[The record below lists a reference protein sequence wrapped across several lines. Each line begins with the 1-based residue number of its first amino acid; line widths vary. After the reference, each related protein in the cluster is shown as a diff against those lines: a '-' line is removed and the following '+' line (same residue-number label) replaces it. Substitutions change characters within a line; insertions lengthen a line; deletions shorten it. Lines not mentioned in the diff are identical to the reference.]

1 MPPPDPTITVTPAD
15 HPAAGMLIG
24 RFRLV
29 HWLGS
34 GGTGDV
40 WLAEDEVL
48 GRRVAVKLPH
58 PDLVRDERVRREF
71 MREARAGSMLEHP
84 GIATIYDVGDSP
96 CGPFIA
102 MAYIDGPS
110 LRDLVRRAPIPVDE
124 AVHWIAAAADALAH
138 AHARELV
145 HGDVSPGNLMLDR
158 DGRLKIVD
166 FGLARSLAPGVDTTR
181 SHVHGTYP
189 YMAPEVLR
197 GATPDLRADLYG
209 LGVVLYQLLTGELPY
224 EGRTP
229 GAYVGAVLE
238 GRRRDPRVLN
248 GAIPEAVG
256 SVVMRALSPKPEDRP
271 NGLSDFARCLRAAV
285 GRDAAGSGA
294 RASAESQPRA
304 AAPRPRPAEPG
315 ANPQIATES
324 ATRALIEA
332 RLLQAQAFLRRPDQE
347 AAMDAAIR
355 ALESLRSLSPD
366 DPRILGA
373 LARASLFKGQ
383 LARDSAWEDRATE
396 HVERGRAVAPDDPA
410 IMLAAADLDR
420 IQGRHEEALALY
432 ARVLAVDPGAI
443 DAHVG
448 ASWAHERRGELD
460 RAEAAARAAIAADPG
475 DWRGHSRLGGYLLN
489 RGAFDRAIESWHR
502 VVELAP
508 DHARGWS
515 SYGGAL
521 FQVGRFEDALGAFER
536 SIRLQP
542 TAHASANAGAA
553 QFYLG
558 HYVESLEHYDR
569 AIALAPSDAR
579 AWGNFACAAEHVP
592 GLEER
597 VRDAFDR
604 ASVLMREQVARH
616 PDDAQSWSMLANWL
630 AHNGRLD
637 EARSAL
643 ALAIEHAH
651 GEAFRLERI
660 ADTHELLGEDDVAIS
675 IYRERVLR
683 GLSLRQLEV
692 DPTLSRLRSTPGWS
706 RVVEAATDPDASG
719 ARSVASSRLS
729 PPEP

>member
-1 MPPPDPTITVTPAD
+1 
-15 HPAAGMLIG
+15 MLIG

-58 PDLVRDERVRREF
+58 PDLVRDEHVRREF
-71 MREARAGSMLEHP
+71 LREARAGSMLEHP
-84 GIATIYDVGDSP
+84 GIATVYDVGDSS

-102 MAYIDGPS
+102 MAYVDGPS
-110 LRDLVRRAPIPVDE
+110 LRDLVREAPVPLTE
-124 AVHWIAAAADALAH
+124 AVPWIAAAADALAH

-145 HGDVSPGNLMLDR
+145 HGDVSPGNLMLDC

-166 FGLARSLAPGVDTTR
+166 FGLARSLAPGVETTR
-181 SHVHGTYP
+181 SHVLGTYP

-197 GATPDLRADLYG
+197 GVVPDLRSDLYG

-238 GRRRDPRVLN
+238 GRVRDPRALN
-248 GAIPEAVG
+248 GAIPEAIKA
-256 SVVMRALSPKPEDRP
+256 VVLRALATRPEDRP
-271 NGLSDFARCLRAAV
+271 AGASDFARSLRAAL
-285 GRDAAGSGA
+285 GTHTAISSA
-294 RASAESQPRA
+294 RPAAESRRRTATAPRA
-304 AAPRPRPAEPG
+304 RSSETDDRPRLE
-315 ANPQIATES
+315 TES

-332 RLLQAQAFLRRPDQE
+332 RLLQAEAFLRRPDQE

-383 LARDSAWEDRATE
+383 LARDSAWEDRAME

-410 IMLAAADLDR
+410 IMLAAADLER

-432 ARVLAVDPGAI
+432 ARVLAVDPGAV

-460 RAEAAARAAIAADPG
+460 GAEAAARAAIAADPN
-475 DWRGHSRLGGYLLN
+475 DWRGHSRLGGFLMN
-489 RGAFDRAIESWHR
+489 RGAFERAIEAWKR
-502 VVELAP
+502 VVEIAP
-508 DHARGWS
+508 EHARGWS

-521 FQVGRFEDALGAFER
+521 FQVGRFEDALDAFER

-558 HYVESLEHYDR
+558 RYVESLQHYER

-592 GLEER
+592 GMEER

-604 ASVLMREQVARH
+604 ASMLMREQVARH

-643 ALAIEHAH
+643 AMALEHAH

-660 ADTHELLGEDDVAIS
+660 ADTHELLGEDDVAIA

-706 RVVEAATDPDASG
+706 RVVEAAADSNALG
-719 ARSVASSRLS
+719 ARSAASSRLS